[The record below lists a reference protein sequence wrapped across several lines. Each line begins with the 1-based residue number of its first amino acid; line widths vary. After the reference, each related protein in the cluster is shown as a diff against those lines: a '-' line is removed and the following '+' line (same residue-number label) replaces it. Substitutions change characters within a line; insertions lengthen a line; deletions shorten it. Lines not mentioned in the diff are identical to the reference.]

1 MMSVDAETLRHAMRQ
16 WASGVSI
23 VTASHAE
30 QQHGMTVNSFISVS
44 LNPPL
49 VLVSLEHGRHTHEL
63 VERSGYFGV
72 SILSD
77 QHKEISERFAGRA
90 TETGDRFAGLETF
103 RLVSDTPLLSEALAA
118 LDCRVVERHPAGTHT
133 LFIGEVMAVQN
144 QEGGSPLLY
153 FNQAYR
159 KLKDGG

>member
-1 MMSVDAETLRHAMRQ
+1 MSVDAETLRHAMRQ

-30 QQHGMTVNSFISVS
+30 HQHGMTVNSFISVS
-44 LNPPL
+44 LNPPR
-49 VLVSLEHGRHTHEL
+49 VLVSLERGRHTHEL

-77 QHKEISERFAGRA
+77 QHQEISERFAGRA
-90 TETGDRFAGLETF
+90 SETGDRFAGLETF
-103 RLVSDTPLLSEALAA
+103 RLVSDTPLLSEALVAF
-118 LDCRVVERHPAGTHT
+118 DCRVVEAHPVGTHT

-153 FNQAYR
+153 FNQAYH
-159 KLKDGG
+159 KVEDGG